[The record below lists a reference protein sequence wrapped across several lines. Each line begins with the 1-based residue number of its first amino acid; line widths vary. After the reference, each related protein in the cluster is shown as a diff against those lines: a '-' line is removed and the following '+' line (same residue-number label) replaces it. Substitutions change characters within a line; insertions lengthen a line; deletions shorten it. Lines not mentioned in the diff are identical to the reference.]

1 MAMGS
6 DLTRANG
13 QPLTAPAR
21 AVARGAGARL
31 SQWRLVGAVAL
42 ALGLASCGDDS
53 SGGAPLPDVEAGVT
67 DSTASE
73 SNGSESHATTTPPA
87 TNPTH
92 PGGHQTD
99 DETSGSPSPVTDTD
113 PASSH
118 SSSQPTAPQPA
129 SIETRL
135 QTPGAT
141 NPLFQAF
148 RKGSA
153 SAAGLSSLKY
163 HISAISVCESLEAQG
178 SGFNNPA
185 GCLELYRGDESS
197 LMADLAGDW
206 THLADAARASDD
218 GFVDLVSP
226 SSRNALT
233 RTTTLD
239 ASHVRSYNY
248 GIITWA
254 LPVKLTATIDLGD
267 GDFLYTHDGV
277 TTSELIGVDNFK
289 NYFTRSATSLLEGPA
304 EEAVVLL
311 GNGGNWFKFQQPFSI
326 TEQDIAEGRGWV
338 LDLVFNPDG
347 IVKGYEEPP
356 SNANLRDEDD
366 NGMPLRAIT
375 VPMIDLVPVP
385 HRAADPIVR
394 ESYLAHVS
402 LESNAFDVRVELYT
416 LENDPNQAVL
426 GVDVKTLVTD
436 LTTQPPPDASKVSYV
451 DAGDAGTLRFGSY
464 NDSTLLD
471 NFARL
476 AVVGETHTAR
486 IACATHDDREAAEG
500 GAFIML
506 SACPAPLVDIEFTLQ
521 SRTRLDGSLTIGGE
535 LPDGGAPESLE
546 PVETDAGLVNTA
558 ATAASESALDA
569 GASMEPNSTLAPND
583 TITFDSSAEN
593 PNTSATS
600 EGPATSNGPSAT
612 DASAADHTSAVA
624 DAAL

>member
-1 MAMGS
+1 MEMGS

-21 AVARGAGARL
+21 AIARGIGARGAGARL
-31 SQWRLVGAVAL
+31 VRWRFVGAVAV
-42 ALGLASCGDDS
+42 ALGLAGCGDDS
-53 SGGAPLPDVEAGVT
+53 SGAAPLPDVEAGVT
-67 DSTASE
+67 DSTASESKGTE

-99 DETSGSPSPVTDTD
+99 ETTESPSPTDD
-113 PASSH
+113 H
-118 SSSQPTAPQPA
+118 SNPVSDETTSQPTTPQPA

-153 SAAGLSSLKY
+153 SATGLSSLKY
-163 HISAISVCESLEAQG
+163 HISSISVCESLEAQG

-185 GCLELYRGDESS
+185 GCLELYRGDES
-197 LMADLAGDW
+197 ALATNLDEDW

-226 SSRNALT
+226 NSRNALT
-233 RTTTLD
+233 RTTTLE

-277 TTSELIGVDNFK
+277 TTSELIGLDNFK

-326 TEQDIAEGRGWV
+326 TEQDIAEGRSWV

-347 IVKGYEEPP
+347 IVKGYEEGP

-402 LESNAFDVRVELYT
+402 LENNAFDVRVELYT

-426 GVDVKTLVTD
+426 GVDVKTLVTA
-436 LTTQPPPDASKVSYV
+436 LTTQSPPDASKVSYV
-451 DAGDAGTLRFGSY
+451 DAGNDGALRFGSY

-486 IACATHDDREAAEG
+486 IACATHDDRAAAEG

-506 SACPAPLVDIEFTLQ
+506 SACPAPLMDIEFTLQ

-535 LPDGGAPESLE
+535 VPDGGVPESSE
-546 PVETDAGLVNTA
+546 PVATDAGLVDTGLVDTGSAPVTESSLDAGAPSEPNASTVAPGATSDTA
-558 ATAASESALDA
+558 DASAAPDTSALDA
-569 GASMEPNSTLAPND
+569 
-583 TITFDSSAEN
+583 
-593 PNTSATS
+593 
-600 EGPATSNGPSAT
+600 
-612 DASAADHTSAVA
+612 
-624 DAAL
+624 AL